1 MDRNP
6 VRMPNLAWLGIVL
19 SMLVSITTFAF
30 STGVQAQR
38 IVALESKVERQE
50 QQVIQTPAILNE
62 LVNINRR
69 LGEMSTAIDKLNSR
83 R

>member
-69 LGEMSTAIDKLNSR
+69 LGEMSAAIDKLNSR

>member
-38 IVALESKVERQE
+38 IVALESKVEHQE

-69 LGEMSTAIDKLNSR
+69 LGEMSAAIDKLNSR